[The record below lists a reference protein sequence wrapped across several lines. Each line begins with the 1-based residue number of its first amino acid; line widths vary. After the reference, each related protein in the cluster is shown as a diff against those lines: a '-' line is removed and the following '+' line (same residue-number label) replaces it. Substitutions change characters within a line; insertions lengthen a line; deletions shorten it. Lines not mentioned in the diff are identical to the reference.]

1 MSDNKKTLPDN
12 DLSTWPDLCCLKS
25 PTSKSCQSLMSVVGR
40 GPRLE
45 FSQMDF
51 FVFFTQPGGFSSD
64 TPPLAVAE
72 ISTLP
77 VVRASLVGLL
87 FNRRRKRA

>member
-1 MSDNKKTLPDN
+1 
-12 DLSTWPDLCCLKS
+12 
-25 PTSKSCQSLMSVVGR
+25 
-40 GPRLE
+40 
-45 FSQMDF
+45 MDF
-51 FVFFTQPGGFSSD
+51 FVFFIKPSGFSSD
-64 TPPLAVAE
+64 TPLAVAE

>member
-1 MSDNKKTLPDN
+1 M
-12 DLSTWPDLCCLKS
+12 
-25 PTSKSCQSLMSVVGR
+25 G
-40 GPRLE
+40 
-45 FSQMDF
+45 F

-64 TPPLAVAE
+64 TPLAVAK
-72 ISTLP
+72 ISSLP

>member
-1 MSDNKKTLPDN
+1 M
-12 DLSTWPDLCCLKS
+12 
-25 PTSKSCQSLMSVVGR
+25 G
-40 GPRLE
+40 
-45 FSQMDF
+45 F

-87 FNRRRKRA
+87 FNRRLKRA